1 MGKARQ
7 MKTQKLGGA
16 AGYPAWRARINDH
29 LTNWVLPL
37 GILLLLTS
45 MMWAGEKRLFQQL
58 FYVFLALPAFVL
70 ALNCRDLA
78 AALLRSPVFIAFLCF
93 AAYFSIS
100 ISWSGTDESV
110 LSLLKRPLYVLS
122 LFFAF
127 AGVAFHRPDR
137 LTAVLRLSSIIA
149 VVAASVQL
157 AFFLLSDDGARLAG
171 YGALHNP
178 LLTSHVFG
186 FFLVLWIAY
195 WIHHRR
201 FFLPVAMIAVAVLGA
216 LILATGSRTP
226 LLALSATILW
236 LGLMT
241 GDRRG
246 VIAFSILVLAGGI
259 IAVLW
264 PEAIAQ
270 RGLSYRPQIWAEAIR
285 QALEFPTFGH
295 GYNHALRIQ
304 VEGINYAFS
313 DPHNMTLSVFYRG
326 GALGLV
332 FWAALFASALFVSW
346 KNRKDV
352 MIFAFS
358 ATIVYGLVASMTEG
372 GSFLSRPKEH
382 WFLLWIPFALLT
394 AATLRRRENEGT
406 GGRC

>member
-1 MGKARQ
+1 
-7 MKTQKLGGA
+7 MKTEETGKTTSHA
-16 AGYPAWRARINDH
+16 AWRGSINGH

-37 GILLLLTS
+37 GILFLLTS
-45 MMWAGEKRLFQQL
+45 MMWAGDKRLFQQL
-58 FYVFLALPAFVL
+58 FYVFLALPALIL
-70 ALNCRDLA
+70 ALNCRDLS

-100 ISWSGTDESV
+100 ISWSGTDESA
-110 LSLLKRPLYVLS
+110 LSLLKRPLYVLCV
-122 LFFAF
+122 FFAF
-127 AGVAFHRPDR
+127 SGVALYRVDR
-137 LTAVLRLSSIIA
+137 LKDVLRLSSVIA
-149 VVAASVQL
+149 VIAGGVQL
-157 AFFLLSDDGARLAG
+157 ALFLLSDEGARLAG

-186 FFLVLWIAY
+186 FFLVLWIAH

-201 FFLPVAMIAVAVLGA
+201 FFQPAAMIAVAVLGA

-226 LLALSATILW
+226 LLALTATIFW

-246 VIAFSILVLAGGI
+246 AIACGVLILTGAAI
-259 IAVLW
+259 IILW
-264 PEAIAQ
+264 PEAVVQ
-270 RGLSYRPQIWAEAIR
+270 RGFSYRPQIWAEAIR
-285 QALEFPTFGH
+285 QALEFPAFGH
-295 GYNHALRIQ
+295 GYNHALRIHID
-304 VEGINYAFS
+304 GISYDFS

-326 GALGLV
+326 GVLGLV
-332 FWAALFASALFVSW
+332 FWAALFLSALAVSW
-346 KNRKDV
+346 KNRKDPMV
-352 MIFAFS
+352 FAFS

-394 AATLRRRENEGT
+394 AAALGKRKCEKVSGE
-406 GGRC
+406 C